1 MMATHP
7 DEHGL
12 IYEPDHE
19 GKAAALLMWQELG
32 KARIEAFVRALGKGT
47 QLLENTIW
55 AVFVGTT
62 TLQGS
67 EGVNLDRWGFLVG
80 EQRGGLTNEQ
90 YRRFILLRMR
100 VNSEF
105 PDEDLLW
112 EVVTDA
118 VSPSVVTVTPL
129 PPAGIQVQVDGIEFL
144 SEVLRVHTAALI
156 RDLRP
161 LGVIVPVVESIPGY
175 FGFDGDP
182 DAQGFSSLASPSSG
196 GILSRLIYSGRGP
209 R

>member
-1 MMATHP
+1 MATHV

-19 GKAAALLMWQELG
+19 GKALDLLMWQEKG
-32 KARIEAFVRALGKGT
+32 KPRIEAFIRSLGQAT

-55 AVFVGTT
+55 SVFIGTT
-62 TLQGS
+62 TLGGA
-67 EGVNLDRWGFLVG
+67 EGVNLDRWGTLIG
-80 EQRGGLTNEQ
+80 EQRGGLDNEQ
-90 YRRFILLRMR
+90 YRRFIGLRMR

-112 EVVTDA
+112 EVLTDA
-118 VSPSVVTVTPL
+118 VAPSVVTVSPL
-129 PPAGIQVQVDGIEFL
+129 PPGGMQVQVDSIDFL
-144 SEVLRVHTAALI
+144 PDALMAHTAALV

-161 LGVIVPVVESIPGY
+161 LGVIVPIVESVPGY

-182 DAQGFSSLASPSSG
+182 DAEGLGSLASPGSG